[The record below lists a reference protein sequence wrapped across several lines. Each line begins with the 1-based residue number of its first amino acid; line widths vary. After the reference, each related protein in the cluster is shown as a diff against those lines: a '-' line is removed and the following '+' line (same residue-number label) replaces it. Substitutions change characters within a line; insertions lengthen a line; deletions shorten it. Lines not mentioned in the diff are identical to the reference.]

1 MILSF
6 LVSKPGRWLAGA
18 LAAALVIGGTYIKGR
33 SDGAAL
39 CEARYE
45 RSNTDARNKA
55 DDARRR
61 AEREFDRDGVQP
73 DHWQRD

>member
-1 MILSF
+1 MISF
-6 LVSKPGRWLAGA
+6 LLSGPGRRLAGA
-18 LAAALVIGGTYIKGR
+18 LVAVLVVAGAYIKGR

-73 DHWQRD
+73 DGWQRD

>member
-18 LAAALVIGGTYIKGR
+18 LAAVLVIGGAYLKGR
-33 SDGAAL
+33 SDGSALTAAQT
-39 CEARYE
+39 E
-45 RSNTDARNKA
+45 RINTDARNKA

-73 DHWQRD
+73 DRWQRD

>member
-1 MILSF
+1 MIA
-6 LVSKPGRWLAGA
+6 KPTVWLAGA
-18 LAAALVIGGTYIKGR
+18 VAVLLAIGGAYLKGR
-33 SDGAAL
+33 SDGSALTAAQI
-39 CEARYE
+39 E

-73 DHWQRD
+73 DRWQRD

>member
-1 MILSF
+1 MISF
-6 LVSKPGRWLAGA
+6 LLSGPGRWFAGA
-18 LAAALVIGGTYIKGR
+18 LVAALVVAGAYIKGR

-39 CEARYE
+39 TAAQIE

-73 DHWQRD
+73 DRWQRD